1 MIWTYVGVG
10 LTIFFGG
17 VGVGVP
23 IGIWIGNMMSAQK
36 HLRRDVDEIRNQ
48 VKEIETVQKSV
59 SDQQAARPVRRRTVT
74 LWDLLSQQPTDND

>member
-1 MIWTYVGVG
+1 MIWTYIGIG

-36 HLRRDVDEIRNQ
+36 HLRRDVDDLRNQ
-48 VKEIETVQKSV
+48 VKEIETVQKSA
-59 SDQQAARPVRRRTVT
+59 SDQQVARPVRRRTIT
-74 LWDLLSQQPTDND
+74 LWDSLTDQPEDRD

>member
-23 IGIWIGNMMSAQK
+23 LGIWIGNIMSAQK
-36 HLRRDVDEIRNQ
+36 HLRRDVDELRSQ
-48 VKEIETVQKSV
+48 VKEIATVQKSV
-59 SDQQAARPVRRRTVT
+59 SDQQIVRPVRRRTVT
-74 LWDLLSQQPTDND
+74 LWDLLNQQSSGEE